1 MDNDIT
7 SGANREEVLAYAER
21 LDSYVKD
28 NIIEPLINELGN
40 IFSLALYYYWC
51 SNVAVAFRN
60 TTVLGTKD
68 CVKKILNYEHVIR
81 NNVFSAYNFWAAA
94 NSNGDEGPA
103 LIRYDDAGAGCDV
116 YESDIET
123 RIVELRAV
131 NGVGSF
137 GMNKA
142 QINSIVL
149 PKLSTLK
156 NDLEAAFQGIPIMQ
170 GLFDTESAQSS
181 AYETNLAVMRASAIN
196 LVQGTLNM
204 VEDKIKEEQDNSTL
218 AQTQAADVLRG

>member
-28 NIIEPLINELGN
+28 NIVEPLINDLGN
-40 IFSLALYYYWC
+40 VFSLALYYYWC

-68 CVKKILNYEHVIR
+68 CVKTILNYEHVIR
-81 NNVFSAYNFWAAA
+81 NNVFSAYNFWAA
-94 NSNGDEGPA
+94 SNASNDGGPE

-116 YESDIET
+116 YDSDIET
-123 RIVELRAV
+123 KIVELRAV

-137 GMNKA
+137 GMNKK
-142 QINSIVL
+142 QVTSIVL

-170 GLFDTESAQSS
+170 GLFDTENAQTD
-181 AYETNLAVMRASAIN
+181 AYETSLAVMRAKAIN
-196 LVQGTLNM
+196 LVQSTLNM
-204 VEDKIKEEQDNSTL
+204 IEDKIKEEQENNTL
-218 AQTQAADVLRG
+218 AQTQATDVLRG